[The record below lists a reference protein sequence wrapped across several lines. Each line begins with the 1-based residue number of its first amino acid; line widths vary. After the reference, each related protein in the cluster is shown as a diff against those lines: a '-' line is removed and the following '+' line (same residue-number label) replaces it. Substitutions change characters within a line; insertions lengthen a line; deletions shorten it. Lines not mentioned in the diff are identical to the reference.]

1 MKSVSRRTFA
11 LLILTSV
18 AGWAQPAPIMAV
30 DAAIGSPAAIAADA
44 SGNVYFISS
53 NNNRVFKVDQN
64 GILTTVAGSSVAGFS
79 GDGGPAVSAGLN
91 NPSGLTVDKAGN
103 LYIADSGNGRVR
115 MVSPSGIITTVAGNG
130 SEVYPGDGGP
140 ATDAGI
146 SPAGLAIDGS
156 GNLYIYDEQSAAPP
170 AYSAVV
176 RKVSLATGIITT
188 AAGGCLPQACASFQ
202 NFGLSAT
209 EIELSGTAIAADQSG
224 NLYVVS
230 NISLEVSYIYEFSG
244 GVFVNDFS
252 GILGPTN
259 VAVDHTG
266 NLYMVD
272 GGCQVYEVYITGY
285 VNPSYELKLVAGNG
299 QCSYSAELGYYDY
312 SGDGGPAVDAGISP
326 AAIAF
331 DGAGNLYIA
340 DSANQRIRKVSSDSG
355 IITTIAGVYD
365 GVGIAAVVSGA
376 SFQPVVAPNSW
387 ITIEGTNL
395 SPVTDTW
402 ASAIVDGNLPT
413 SLDGVSVSVGGQP
426 AYVGYIS
433 PNQINA
439 VAPNF
444 STVPPNVGTE
454 TVSVVVMNP
463 SGTSS
468 AGMAATQA
476 AQPAF
481 FQWGSYAVA
490 THQDY
495 SLAVK
500 NGTFSG
506 LTTVPAAP
514 GDVIIL
520 WGTGFGPTT
529 PSAPVG
535 VEVPSGTTYNT
546 ASPVTVT
553 VGAAAVVYGA
563 ALAPGYAGLY
573 QVAIQIPPSLSN
585 GDYPVVATVDG
596 AQSPA
601 VDLIT
606 VQQ

>member
-1 MKSVSRRTFA
+1 MASTKAGANMKTASSRTFVLVFMSA
-11 LLILTSV
+11 V
-18 AGWAQPAPIMAV
+18 GAWAQQAPIMAV
-30 DAAIGSPAAIAADA
+30 DAAIGSPAAVTADG

-53 NNNRVFKVDQN
+53 NDNRVFKVDQN

-79 GDGGPAVSAGLN
+79 GDGAPAASAELN
-91 NPSGLTVDKAGN
+91 NPSGLAVDNAGN
-103 LYIADSGNGRVR
+103 LYIADSGNARVR
-115 MVSPSGIITTVAGNG
+115 RVSPSGIITTVAGNG
-130 SEVYPGDGGP
+130 SGGYSGDGGP

-146 SPAGLAIDGS
+146 SPLGLAIDRS
-156 GNLYIYDEQSAAPP
+156 GNLYI
-170 AYSAVV
+170 SAVASSDTVV
-176 RKVSLATGIITT
+176 REVSLATGIITT
-188 AAGGCLPQACASFQ
+188 VAGCLPSACEYLPY
-202 NFGLSAT
+202 FGSPAT
-209 EIELSGTAIAADQSG
+209 TIGFSGTAIAVDQTG
-224 NLYVVS
+224 NVYVVD
-230 NISLEVSYIYEFSG
+230 IMYGVSASVIYEFSG
-244 GVFVNDFS
+244 GVFITAFS
-252 GILGPTN
+252 GVLGPTD
-259 VAVDHTG
+259 VAVDRAG
-266 NLYMVD
+266 SLYMVD
-272 GGCQVYEVYITGY
+272 GCQVYAVYITGY

-299 QCSYSAELGYYDY
+299 QCSYSEEFGYFDY

-331 DGAGNLYIA
+331 DGTSNLYIA

-355 IITTIAGVYD
+355 IITTLAGTYD
-365 GVGIAAVVSGA
+365 GAGIAAVVSGA
-376 SFQPVVAPNSW
+376 SFQSGIASNSW

-402 ASAIVDGNLPT
+402 ANAIVDGALPT
-413 SLDGVSVSVGGQP
+413 SLDGVSVSVNGLP
-426 AYVGYIS
+426 AYIDYVS

-439 VAPNF
+439 VAPN
-444 STVPPNVGTE
+444 VGAG
-454 TVSVVVMNP
+454 TVSVTVTSP
-463 SGTSS
+463 GGTSS
-468 AGMAATQA
+468 AVTAVAQA

-481 FQWGSYAVA
+481 FQWGSYAAA

-535 VEVPSGTTYNT
+535 VEVPSSATYNT
-546 ASPVTVT
+546 ASLVAVT
-553 VGAAAVVYGA
+553 VGVEAAVVYGA

-573 QVAIQIPPSLSN
+573 QVAIQIPPSMAN
-585 GDYPVVATVDG
+585 GDYPVEATIDG
-596 AQSPA
+596 ARSPA
-601 VDLIT
+601 SALIT